1 MASQYDTYYVDVFIP
16 RNVELAV
23 LCSLALFY
31 KRNFKTRTI
40 LVENL
45 KKGKCSFLIL
55 CINYS
60 LVNY

>member
-31 KRNFKTRTI
+31 KRNFKNAYDISRE
-40 LVENL
+40 LE
-45 KKGKCSFLIL
+45 KK
-55 CINYS
+55 
-60 LVNY
+60 VNVPSSYCV